1 MVFHFSST
9 ESLYSTTLTSGGPP
23 AGDNHD
29 DEMKKYVDV
38 FLPIYLKD
46 KPTFEQVSRGQTYG
60 DVNDSTLNFEAG
72 YTYKLMVIY
81 DSLTVNKVEGGL
93 QIGTAKYA
101 LNFRLNTAN
110 VTTIFAKIGNTAS
123 TKIFKSG
130 TGHIIIKI
138 QNKARAVAVHYVLY
152 RYKTE
157 GSKVSE
163 TVTPKTESKPAPV
176 AEFPRGCKV
185 KLVEISKSDAI
196 DFYSDEFTVGMTG
209 QVVDADLK
217 PGRDGWFSGTI
228 LFSNYKS
235 NYFPAAKFEKIK

>member
-1 MVFHFSST
+1 MVFHFSLT

-29 DEMKKYVDV
+29 GEMKKYVDV

-46 KPTFEQVSRGQTYG
+46 KPTFEQVSRSQTYG

-72 YTYKLMVIY
+72 YTYKLMIIY

-101 LNFRLNTAN
+101 LNFRLNTADI
-110 VTTIFAKIGNTAS
+110 TTVFAKIGTAS

-130 TGHIIIKI
+130 KGHIVLKI
-138 QNKARAVAVHYVLY
+138 QNKPRAVAVHYVLY

-157 GSKVSE
+157 DSKVSE
-163 TVTPKTESKPAPV
+163 TVTPKTDTTPAPV
-176 AEFPRGCKV
+176 AEFPRGCTV
-185 KLVEISKSDAI
+185 KLVEVSKNDVANFYNDA
-196 DFYSDEFTVGMTG
+196 FTAGMTG
-209 QVVDADLK
+209 VVTDADLK
-217 PGRDGWFSGTI
+217 PYRDGWFSGTI
-228 LFSNYKS
+228 FFNNNKI
-235 NYFPAAKFEKIK
+235 NYFSAAKFEKIK